1 MYDWAW
7 DVRRDNPKSG
17 SRVIAKQGKKKKFD
31 KHEAALF
38 PISFGPQEHVLN

>member
-1 MYDWAW
+1 MLGGTTQKVDPESSQSKA
-7 DVRRDNPKSG
+7 R
-17 SRVIAKQGKKKKFD
+17 KKNSID